1 MYLAEGVVVGC
12 DCGILVI
19 IPNIAPCRGF
29 QFLHRVQYFL
39 EDVENR
45 EREAESQVLCDH
57 LEGLDLQPCNSA
69 DRAV

>member
-19 IPNIAPCRGF
+19 PNVAPCRGF
-29 QFLHRVQYFL
+29 VFLHRVQYFL

-45 EREAESQVLCDH
+45 EREAGSQVLCDH

-69 DRAV
+69 ARAV